1 MIGALLALIL
11 QVSAEPAAAPP
22 EAPAAQEDAS
32 APAAAAIPEGMMDCR
47 FNRGT
52 RVYNCTNS
60 EGEVLRCRRERQL
73 GSRFRTLVCLTYAED
88 QQIQRDSHSAL
99 DHQQR
104 ISTPGGG

>member
-1 MIGALLALIL
+1 MIGALVVVFL
-11 QVSAEPAAAPP
+11 QVTAAPAAAAPP
-22 EAPAAQEDAS
+22 EAPAVQEEAS
-32 APAAAAIPEGMMDCR
+32 AQASAIPPGTMDCR

-52 RVYNCTNS
+52 RVYTCTNS
-60 EGEVLRCRRERQL
+60 EGEVLRCRRERTL

-88 QQIQRDSHSAL
+88 QQIQRDSHTAL